1 MTTKQL
7 RRCAA
12 HWTAATLLSLLAP
25 FGATHAQTAT
35 SSRIVTGKVTSAVGG
50 RALQGVNV
58 IVRGTRLGTITNA
71 AGEYRLALP
80 EQAGTET
87 FTFRL
92 LGFKPVDEPIRGR
105 TSINMVLE
113 ESANTLSDVVVTA
126 NAIVRETKELG
137 YAIAQV
143 EPEKL
148 TVARS
153 SNVLNSL
160 AAKVAGVRI
169 TQQSGTVGGSSK
181 IVIRG
186 VNSIAS
192 ASEPLFVVDGVPIS
206 NSAFAGTETE
216 IVTGGVDVGNRA
228 QDINPDD
235 IESMSILKGAAA
247 SALYGSRARNGV
259 IVVTTKRGFSGQP
272 RFTYNGS
279 TRSDAIFR
287 KPSFQ
292 NEWAQGA
299 LGAYNKDLSNG
310 WGPRISGQRVANF
323 YGDTVS
329 LAADPTN
336 YSDFFETGLTNVHA
350 MAVSGGSETS
360 DYRLGGTWL
369 GQTGIVPNSRLQRY
383 TLALNA
389 GQRFK
394 EKFTARVAANYV
406 RSNSNGRASQ
416 GQNGQSIPT
425 SIWTF
430 ASRTLSTEFLR
441 ANRVGPDGRAGS
453 IDGTGTSNN
462 PYWVTDNNGLN
473 NTTDRLF
480 GNTYLSY
487 DAKPWFNLAFR
498 AGTDIAIEGRRFVT
512 RKGTRGRLDGE
523 FDTQDLNE
531 RELNTDLIGTF
542 TRQLAPTLTLKA
554 VVGHNFNKRTFKR
567 QRVFSQGLNIDQ
579 LYTQANANVN
589 AATNFISERQL
600 YGAYTDIGFGWRDYL
615 FVNVTGRNDWSSTLP
630 VKNNSYF
637 YPSVSTGFVASDAF
651 RDLGIFKS
659 GKVSFAKLRANW
671 ANVGSDED
679 PYQLAFT
686 YSPLTAQSDIY
697 TFNQNFPF
705 NGASAFGATNV
716 IPPANLKPQQQQSYE
731 LGGEF
736 RLLQNRIGL
745 DLTYYNVRNYDQI
758 VSLAVPQSTG
768 FSARRLNVGEISNK
782 GIEAQASY
790 TIFERPKK
798 GFKWDVAAN
807 YARNRNIVEKLAP
820 GLKEFSVTS
829 GDGFGLFVV
838 ARPGTT
844 FNLQG
849 VGFLRDSVSGEF
861 IINPQ
866 NGLRISGPRKLLGNI
881 YPDWIGGLNN
891 SFSYKNASF
900 SFLVDVRRGGVIASS
915 TVSALRSSGTGAE
928 TADRTPFVQPGV
940 IRNAD
945 GTTRKNDVPV
955 SSVQAYWQNLDSSLS
970 PENNVFDASYMKL
983 RELQFSIKLP
993 GSWASRMGVRDAT
1006 WSLEGRN
1013 LWLISS
1019 KVPHID
1025 PESNVMGTGLIGE
1038 GIERNNIPSTRTFGT
1053 NLRLTF

>member
-1 MTTKQL
+1 MRDPL
-7 RRCAA
+7 RRCVTALLVA
-12 HWTAATLLSLLAP
+12 TSFAFVATPFTAAR
-25 FGATHAQTAT
+25 AQQ
-35 SSRIVTGKVTSAVGG
+35 SSTPRVITGKVTTVTG
-50 RALQGVNV
+50 RPLQGVNV

-71 AGEYRLALP
+71 AGDYRLPLP
-80 EQAGTET
+80 DQAGTET

-92 LGFKPVDEPIRGR
+92 LGFKPIDEPIRGR
-105 TSINMVLE
+105 TTINASLE

-137 YAIAQV
+137 YAIAQI

-153 SNVLNSL
+153 SNVLNGI

-169 TQQSGTVGGSSK
+169 SQQSGTVGGSSK

-206 NSAFAGTETE
+206 NSSFAGTETE

-259 IVVTTKRGFSGQP
+259 IIVTTKRGAAGQG

-279 TRSDAIFR
+279 VRSDQIFR
-287 KPSFQ
+287 APSFQ
-292 NEWAQGA
+292 NDYGQGS
-299 LGAYNKDLSNG
+299 LGVYNKDLSNG
-310 WGPRISGQRVANF
+310 WGPKITGQRVANF

-329 LAADPTN
+329 LTADPN
-336 YSDFFETGLTNVHA
+336 NFKNFFNTGVTNVHA
-350 MAVSGGSETS
+350 LSYAGGTETS
-360 DYRLGGTWL
+360 DYRLGGTFL
-369 GQTGIVPNSRLQRY
+369 GQTGIIPNSQLDRY

-394 EKFTARVAANYV
+394 EKFSARVSANYV
-406 RSNSNGRASQ
+406 RSTSKGRASQ
-416 GQNGQSIPT
+416 GQNGQSIPI

-430 ASRTLSTEFLR
+430 TSRTLTNDFLR
-441 ANRVGPDGRAGS
+441 ANRVAPDGKAGS

-473 NTTDRLF
+473 NATDRLY
-480 GNTYLSY
+480 GSTYLSY
-487 DAKPWFNLAFR
+487 DPTQWLNLAMR
-498 AGTDIAIEGRRFVT
+498 AGTDIAVEGRRFVT

-523 FDTQDLNE
+523 FDTQNLNE
-531 RELNTDLIGTF
+531 RELNTDLMATF
-542 TRQLAPTLTLKA
+542 TRQLATSLTFKG
-554 VVGHNFNKRTFKR
+554 VVGHNFNKRTLNR
-567 QRVFSQGLNIDQ
+567 QRVFSQGLNIDR

-589 AATNFISERQL
+589 SATNFTSERQL
-600 YGAYTDIGFGWRDYL
+600 YGVYTDMGVAWRDYL
-615 FVNVTGRNDWSSTLP
+615 FFNVTGRNDWSSTLP
-630 VKNNSYF
+630 VNNNSYF
-637 YPSVSTGFVASDAF
+637 YPSVSTGFVLSDAF
-651 RDLGIFKS
+651 RDASVFKS
-659 GKVSFAKLRANW
+659 GLVNFAKLRANW
-671 ANVGSDED
+671 ANVGSDEE

-686 YSPLTAQSDIY
+686 YSPLVQQTDIY
-697 TFNQNFPF
+697 TFNQSFPY

-716 IPPANLKPQQQQSYE
+716 IPPSNLKPQRQASYE

-736 RLLQNRIGL
+736 KLLRNRIGL

-758 VSLAVPQSTG
+758 VSIAIPQTTG

-782 GIEAQASY
+782 GVEAQVSY
-790 TIFERPKK
+790 TLLKQAGD
-798 GFKWDVAAN
+798 GFKWDINAN
-807 YARNRNIVEKLAP
+807 YSRNRNIVEKLAP

-849 VGFLRDSVSGEF
+849 VGFLRDSLTGQF

-866 NGLRISGPRKLLGNI
+866 NGLRISGPRRLLGNI
-881 YPDWIGGLNN
+881 YPDWIGGVNN
-891 SFSYKNASF
+891 TFSYKNASL

-915 TVSALRSSGTGAE
+915 TVSALRSSGTASE
-928 TADRTPFVQPGV
+928 TADRTPFIQPGL
-940 IRNAD
+940 IRNSD

-955 SSVQAYWQNLDSSLS
+955 SSVQAYWNNLDSSLS

-983 RELQFSIKLP
+983 RELQFSFKLP
-993 GSWASRMGVRDAT
+993 SRLASRLGAREAV

-1025 PESNVMGTGLIGE
+1025 PESNVLGTGLIGE
-1038 GIERNNIPSTRTFGT
+1038 GIERNNIPSTRSFGT
-1053 NLRLTF
+1053 NLRLSF